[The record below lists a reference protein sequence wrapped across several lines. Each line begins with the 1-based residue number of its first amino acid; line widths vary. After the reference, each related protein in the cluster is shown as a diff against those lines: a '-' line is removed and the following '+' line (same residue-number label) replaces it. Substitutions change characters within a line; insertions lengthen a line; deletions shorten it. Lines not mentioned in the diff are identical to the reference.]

1 MGILRQHIR
10 ALTCPPRRSQGPTIR
25 KTLFIILA
33 LCLAA
38 RAVSAQDVTAPPTL
52 QFSISNP
59 GARSMGFGGAF
70 VALADD
76 ATAAFANPAGLV
88 QINKPEISLEGR
100 FWSYSTPYTE
110 RGRIEG
116 DPTNIGVDVVA
127 GLRGGTSS
135 DDLTGVSFLSLV
147 YPRQDWSIAFY
158 RHQSADFESFSQTQG
173 LFAGVDTTCCRFTD
187 DRVQTNLEVV
197 SYGLSVAYRFNDALS
212 LGLSLVHFDNDFD
225 LVRHAY
231 LPDEDDVLQ
240 IFAPTS
246 YLPERMAWQTSL
258 HIDDSDWESTAGF
271 LWTLSPRWRL
281 GGFYRSGPSFELRAE
296 AYSGP
301 GGSLVGLPAVGTL
314 IGQATSPGAFPDVYG
329 LGCAFRSD
337 DGRLTLAF
345 EWNRVEYSTILDR
358 LDPEDFDTND
368 LVLDDGNEFHL
379 GGEYVFLRSTPVV
392 AARLGMWLDPD
403 HQPSATAASDLIE
416 RAILPP
422 GENEIHWSLGIGL
435 AFENSQ
441 IDLGAD
447 FSELV
452 NTVSLSAIY
461 SF

>member
-1 MGILRQHIR
+1 M
-10 ALTCPPRRSQGPTIR
+10 
-25 KTLFIILA
+25 
-33 LCLAA
+33 CLAA
-38 RAVSAQDVTAPPTL
+38 GAVPAQDVTVPPTL

-59 GARSMGFGGAF
+59 GARSLGFGGAF
-70 VALADD
+70 IALADD
-76 ATAAFANPAGLV
+76 ATAAFANPSGLV

-116 DPTNIGVDVVA
+116 DPTGIGVDVVA

-147 YPRQDWSIAFY
+147 YPRQDWSIALY
-158 RHQSADFESFSQTQG
+158 RHQSADFESFSETQG
-173 LFAGVDTTCCRFTD
+173 LFAGGGTTCCRFTD
-187 DRVQTNLEVV
+187 DRVHTNLEIL
-197 SYGLSVAYRFNDALS
+197 SYGLSVAHRFTDALS
-212 LGLSLVHFDNDFD
+212 LGLSLVYFDNNFD
-225 LVRHAY
+225 LVRNAY

-246 YLPERMAWQTSL
+246 FSRERIAWQTSL
-258 HIDDSDWESTAGF
+258 HIDDTDLELTAGF
-271 LWTLSPRWRL
+271 LWTVSPRWRL
-281 GGFYRSGPSFELRAE
+281 GGFYRGGPSFELRAE

-301 GGSLVGLPAVGTL
+301 GGSVVGLPAAGTL
-314 IGQATSPGAFPDVYG
+314 IGQGTSPGAFPDVYG

-358 LDPEDFDTND
+358 LDPDEFDTSD

-379 GGEYVFLRSTPVV
+379 GAEYVFLRSTPVV

-403 HQPSATAASDLIE
+403 HHPSATAASDLIE
-416 RAILPP
+416 RALLPP
-422 GENEIHWSLGIGL
+422 GETQIHWAAGIGL
-435 AFENSQ
+435 AFENYQ

-447 FSELV
+447 FSDFV

-461 SF
+461 NF

>member
-1 MGILRQHIR
+1 M
-10 ALTCPPRRSQGPTIR
+10 
-25 KTLFIILA
+25 
-33 LCLAA
+33 CLAA
-38 RAVSAQDVTAPPTL
+38 GAVPAQDVTVPPTL

-59 GARSMGFGGAF
+59 GARSLGFGGAF
-70 VALADD
+70 IALADD
-76 ATAAFANPAGLV
+76 ATAAFANPSGLV

-116 DPTNIGVDVVA
+116 DPTGIGVDVVA

-147 YPRQDWSIAFY
+147 YPRQDWSIALY
-158 RHQSADFESFSQTQG
+158 RHQSADFESFSETQG
-173 LFAGVDTTCCRFTD
+173 LFAGGSTTCCRFTD
-187 DRVQTNLEVV
+187 DRVHTNLEIL
-197 SYGLSVAYRFNDALS
+197 SYGLSVAHRFTDALS
-212 LGLSLVHFDNDFD
+212 LGLSLVYFDNNFD
-225 LVRHAY
+225 LVRNAY

-246 YLPERMAWQTSL
+246 FSRERIAWQTSL
-258 HIDDSDWESTAGF
+258 HIDDTDLELTAGF
-271 LWTLSPRWRL
+271 LWTVSPRWRL
-281 GGFYRSGPSFELRAE
+281 GGFYRGGPSFELRAE

-301 GGSLVGLPAVGTL
+301 GGSVVGLPAAGTL
-314 IGQATSPGAFPDVYG
+314 IGQGTSPGAFPDVYG

-345 EWNRVEYSTILDR
+345 EWNRVEYSTILNR
-358 LDPEDFDTND
+358 LDPDEFDTGD

-379 GGEYVFLRSTPVV
+379 GGEYVFLRSMPVV

-403 HQPSATAASDLIE
+403 HHPSATAASDLIE
-416 RAILPP
+416 RALLPP
-422 GENEIHWSLGIGL
+422 GETQIHWATGIGL
-435 AFENSQ
+435 AFENYQ

-447 FSELV
+447 FSDFV

-461 SF
+461 NF

>member
-1 MGILRQHIR
+1 MIRQ
-10 ALTCPPRRSQGPTIR
+10 
-25 KTLFIILA
+25 TLFIALA
-33 LCLAA
+33 LCLTAG
-38 RAVSAQDVTAPPTL
+38 AVPAQDVTVPPTL

-59 GARSMGFGGAF
+59 GARSLGFGGAF
-70 VALADD
+70 IALADD
-76 ATAAFANPAGLV
+76 ATAAFANPSGLV

-100 FWSYSTPYTE
+100 YWGYSTPYTE

-116 DPTNIGVDVVA
+116 DPTGIGVDVVA

-147 YPRQDWSIAFY
+147 YPWQDWSIALY
-158 RHQSADFESFSQTQG
+158 RHQSANFESFSETQG
-173 LFAGVDTTCCRFTD
+173 LFAGGSTTCCRFTD
-187 DRVQTNLEVV
+187 DRVHTNLEIL
-197 SYGLSVAYRFNDALS
+197 SYGLSVAHRFTDELS
-212 LGLSLVHFDNDFD
+212 LGLSLAYFDNNFD

-246 YLPERMAWQTSL
+246 YSPERMAWQTSL
-258 HIDDSDWESTAGF
+258 HIDDTDWELTAGF
-271 LWTLSPRWRL
+271 LWTVSPRWRL
-281 GGFYRSGPSFELRAE
+281 GGFYRGGPSFELRAE

-301 GGSLVGLPAVGTL
+301 GGFVFGLPAAGTL
-314 IGQATSPGAFPDVYG
+314 IGQGTSPGAFPDVYG

-358 LDPEDFDTND
+358 LDPDDFDSND

-403 HQPSATAASDLIE
+403 HQPTATAASDLIE
-416 RAILPP
+416 RVLLPS
-422 GENEIHWSLGIGL
+422 GETEIHWSAGIGL

-447 FSELV
+447 FSDPV
-452 NTVSLSAIY
+452 KTVSLSAIY
-461 SF
+461 NF